1 MRILHTADWH
11 LGKKLD
17 RFSRMEEQK
26 LVMDEIVKISDEQQV
41 DLVLIAG
48 DLFDN
53 FTPSIEAVELFYKT
67 LKQLSANG
75 TRPVIAIAGNHD
87 APNFVSAPNPLAKE
101 CGIILIG
108 NPNEKISPFDL
119 PYFKISNSEKGFIE
133 IQMDKYAYPI
143 RILHTPYANE
153 VRLKEDLGERV
164 EDTLNKVLSQNWQ
177 DLADEFC
184 DENGV
189 NILIA
194 HLYINPKNGE
204 ILEEPDGE
212 KTIRIGNA
220 DRVFSDAIPP
230 QIQYTALGHLHSF
243 KNIGTQEKP
252 IVYSSSPIS
261 YSFSE
266 AGQTKYVS
274 VIEAIPNRQ
283 VKVDKIPLKGGKPL
297 FRKTFDEVE
306 KAVEWLQEHPN
317 GLVELTIETDNF
329 LKAEERKIIEQS
341 HNGIVYLIPKVK
353 NAEQRY
359 EDRGVNIHQD
369 ITPLFQDY
377 FMTKY
382 GGQMPNEELMSLFEE
397 IVAEYKKS
405 F

>member
-17 RFSRMEEQK
+17 RFSRIEEQK
-26 LVMDEIVKISDEQQV
+26 LVMNEIVQISYDQQV

-87 APNFVSAPNPLAKE
+87 APNLISAPNPLAKE

-108 NPNEKISPFDL
+108 NPNEIIKPFDL
-119 PYFKISNSEKGFIE
+119 QFFKISNSEKGFIE
-133 IQMDKYAYPI
+133 ILMEKYDYPI

-153 VRLKEDLGERV
+153 VRLKQDLGENV
-164 EDTLNKVLSQNWQ
+164 EDNLNDVLAKNWKYLAQN
-177 DLADEFC
+177 FC
-184 DENGV
+184 DEKGV
-189 NILIA
+189 NILMA
-194 HLYINPKNGE
+194 HLYMNSKNGV

-212 KTIRIGNA
+212 RPIKIGNA
-220 DRVFSDAIPP
+220 DMIFSDAVPP

-243 KNIGTQEKP
+243 KNIGTEEKP

-274 VIEAIPNRQ
+274 IIDVAPNQ
-283 VKVDKIPLKGGKPL
+283 KVKVEKIPLKEGKPL
-297 FRKTFDEVE
+297 FRKTFSEVE
-306 KAVEWLQEHPN
+306 KAVEWLQENPN
-317 GLVELTIETDNF
+317 CLVELTIETDNF
-329 LKAEERKIIEQS
+329 LTAEERKRIEQS

-353 NAEQRY
+353 NVEHVYGDKAV
-359 EDRGVNIHQD
+359 DIHQD
-369 ITPLFQDY
+369 IDKLFQDY
-377 FMTKY
+377 FKVKY
-382 GGQMPNEELMSLFEE
+382 AGQTPNEELMNLFEE
-397 IVAEYKKS
+397 IVAEHKKS